1 MRTCVRCPQ
10 DGVVIGASTR
20 SRGQCYQAYAS
31 KLGGCMREWMH
42 FSRVNLNRTRYM
54 YIVRH
59 ESILSALDCDF
70 QYIDYT
76 SSMRAVNVASTCGAT
91 PARLAVWAGAGGR
104 HPAARAPAADAAV
117 PLSTCG
123 RAPLRPAGMCVL
135 QCANCK
141 PLQVI

>member
-1 MRTCVRCPQ
+1 MVACICAAWRVNREHIEVDRCAVVEAVATMGGVYVCIEQHGYVRCMYVLMHTCVRCPQ

-20 SRGQCYQAYAS
+20 SRGPCYQAYAS

-76 SSMRAVNVASTCGAT
+76 SS
-91 PARLAVWAGAGGR
+91 L
-104 HPAARAPAADAAV
+104 
-117 PLSTCG
+117 
-123 RAPLRPAGMCVL
+123 
-135 QCANCK
+135 
-141 PLQVI
+141 